1 MRKQLKQW
9 QTLFLGSKIT
19 ADGDCSHEIKRCFLL
34 ERKVMANL
42 DSLLKRHYFANKGLS
57 SQSYGFSSSHV
68 WMWDLNYKEGWVPKN
83 WCFWNVVL
91 EKTLESPLDKKEIQL
106 VHAKG
111 NQSWI
116 SIGKTDAEAET
127 PVLWPPVWRTDS
139 LEKTL
144 ILGKMEG
151 RRRRWQQRMRWLD
164 GITCSTDMNLSKLRE
179 IVKDRGA
186 WSAAVHGVTGWIQ
199 FSNWTATAT
208 GLKESR
214 ICTLQNASLA

>member
-91 EKTLESPLDKKEIQL
+91 EKTLESPLDKKGIQL

-144 ILGKMEG
+144 ILGKVEGG
-151 RRRRWQQRMRWLD
+151 RRRGWQRMRWLD
-164 GITCSTDMNLSKLRE
+164 GNTDAMDMSLNKLQELVIDRE
-179 IVKDRGA
+179 A
-186 WSAAVHGVTGWIQ
+186 WCTAVHGVANSQTQLEQLSWL
-199 FSNWTATAT
+199 NWAP
-208 GLKESR
+208 K
-214 ICTLQNASLA
+214 